1 MDHLKEEVKNFIF
14 KTFPLAKKHEIE
26 AEDSLL
32 ESGIVDSLAVIE
44 IVNFLV
50 EKHQVTIDEDDL
62 TPENFN
68 SILSIAELIIKKRDG
83 HSK

>member
-1 MDHLKEEVKNFIF
+1 MNHLENDIKSFIF
-14 KTFPLAKKHEIE
+14 STFPSAKKHGIG

-50 EKHQVTIDEDDL
+50 DNYEITIDEDDL

-68 SILSIAELIIKKRDG
+68 SIRAITELLVKKRDG
-83 HSK
+83 HSN